1 MQQYQQCIEFSHVL
15 LLSLKQLLPLHLN
28 QSQAFKIHQIA
39 FSVYT
44 NRHHWCQTLNFYVY
58 GQVQQLPTI
67 TDRLGTT
74 WENPLMHVNTDITT
88 KGCSRVPV
96 HTRQPIKD
104 VSKSTNWQ
112 HTCVFSLTNPTTQN
126 SDYFLFKDPLYPL
139 QSTLVLHTL
148 SNFPIR
154 SQEQA
159 LHFSRPGTVLYFK
172 LWIWP
177 LMIFCR
183 GWWLQQD
190 LIKELICYISIF
202 IYPKSLGIPSQTL
215 NIHKMKPNI

>member
-1 MQQYQQCIEFSHVL
+1 MSNTRL
-15 LLSLKQLLPLHLN
+15 LHLWPDATVAN
-28 QSQAFKIHQIA
+28 NYRSIRNHMRKSMDACQH
-39 FSVYT
+39 
-44 NRHHWCQTLNFYVY
+44 RHRYKGL
-58 GQVQQLPTI
+58 QQGST
-67 TDRLGTT
+67 
-74 WENPLMHVNTDITT
+74 
-88 KGCSRVPV
+88 V

-159 LHFSRPGTVLYFK
+159 LHFSWPGTVLYFK
-172 LWIWP
+172 LWKWP

-215 NIHKMKPNI
+215 NIDKMKPKI